1 MHSEDCLF
9 IDVDPSANSSG
20 PHPVFFFISEGG
32 LNTLANAN
40 SDPEELIKAAV
51 DIIVV
56 SCNYHVG
63 SWDILARVK
72 TCDNLNVGL
81 LNQSKA
87 IKWVQKC
94 IYLVRLQDFISRNY
108 WTEYKPEATRRT
120 PQSMEIL
127 LALLRSTYTYYLEW
141 SE

>member
-9 IDVDPSANSSG
+9 IDVDPSANSSD
-20 PHPVFFFISEGG
+20 PHSVFFFISGGG
-32 LNTLANAN
+32 LNTLANTN
-40 SDPEELIKAAV
+40 SDPEKLIKASG
-51 DIIVV
+51 DNIVV

-63 SWDILARVK
+63 PWIILARVK
-72 TCDNLNVGL
+72 TYDNLNVGL

-120 PQSMEIL
+120 PQLMEIL
-127 LALLRSTYTYYLEW
+127 LALLRSTYTLLPRVV
-141 SE
+141 